1 MEAAVGVSVVNEAV
15 FAQRPYQPGF
25 ARSYFILDQALQGEG
40 VSLPDAPLSAALDNR
55 SRQDLQEAQQLTAKA
70 SWALYQ
76 GQDYSLNEQS
86 VDETSRAGVNSQR
99 VQAFSLLSLLISL
112 TLILVSILI
121 AFIVVRGLRRT
132 GVLGTAAGRL
142 LLTLLVL
149 AVVGAA
155 LLIGTQR
162 IIDLLT
168 PENTGLLLALTYI
181 GGETAQLALGLPAA
195 AIQAFQGMLLFF
207 LLAFD
212 LLVNFRIRMGR
223 VAA

>member
-1 MEAAVGVSVVNEAV
+1 
-15 FAQRPYQPGF
+15 
-25 ARSYFILDQALQGEG
+25 
-40 VSLPDAPLSAALDNR
+40 
-55 SRQDLQEAQQLTAKA
+55 
-70 SWALYQ
+70 
-76 GQDYSLNEQS
+76 
-86 VDETSRAGVNSQR
+86 VNSQR

-168 PENTGLLLALTYI
+168 PENTGLLLALT
-181 GGETAQLALGLPAA
+181 GLAWLV
-195 AIQAFQGMLLFF
+195 
-207 LLAFD
+207 LLAGVLYYGWRSRD
-212 LLVNFRIRMGR
+212 QRAQYV
-223 VAA
+223 